1 LTLTQLAQRL
11 DLSVTTVSRALAG
24 YSDVAEATRQRVR
37 AEAARVGYRPNLLA
51 RRLQSGRANTFGI
64 VLPTA
69 PGQFDDPFFMRLL
82 GALGPA
88 LAEKEMDLL
97 VSCAAPWGP
106 EMRSYRNLVE
116 GRRIDGMFL
125 ARTARDDPRVA
136 YLLDERIP
144 FVIHGRCNETR
155 PHAYVDTDGQTACRQ
170 ATERLIGFGH
180 RRIGLINAPES
191 YNFACHRQA
200 GWREAMIA
208 AGLATDATRGAE
220 PNEENGFRLMR
231 SLLGK
236 AEPPTAVLC
245 TTDRLAVGALL
256 AINQAG
262 FKPGVDVSV
271 IGYDN
276 LPVAEYTDPPLT
288 TFEQPIDQAAR
299 HMVAM
304 LLALIDGADPAP
316 LKAVLPA
323 RLIVRQSD
331 GPAPN
336 HPNAGG
342 LR

>member
-1 LTLTQLAQRL
+1 MAAKGKPAAPAVAAVGQAATNVVPAMILLGTNIDRNF
-11 DLSVTTVSRALAG
+11 LSTHWNLWLETPPRDPFLQVLP
-24 YSDVAEATRQRVR
+24 
-37 AEAARVGYRPNLLA
+37 EAAPVPVAAIPPPVPPPEPKPAPTEGGGILLKQKLDCA
-51 RRLQSGRANTFGI
+51 LQ
-64 VLPTA
+64 
-69 PGQFDDPFFMRLL
+69 
-82 GALGPA
+82 
-88 LAEKEMDLL
+88 
-97 VSCAAPWGP
+97 
-106 EMRSYRNLVE
+106 
-116 GRRIDGMFL
+116 L
-125 ARTARDDPRVA
+125 ARTVS
-136 YLLDERIP
+136 LDFNNALTI
-144 FVIHGRCNETR
+144 V
-155 PHAYVDTDGQTACRQ
+155 
-170 ATERLIGFGH
+170 LGH
-180 RRIGLINAPES
+180 TSL
-191 YNFACHRQA
+191 
-200 GWREAMIA
+200 
-208 AGLATDATRGAE
+208 
-220 PNEENGFRLMR
+220 
-231 SLLGK
+231 LLGK

>member
-1 LTLTQLAQRL
+1 MTLTQLAQRL

-64 VLPTA
+64 VLPTG

-88 LAEKEMDLL
+88 LADREMDLL

-116 GRRIDGMFL
+116 GRRVDGLFI
-125 ARTARDDPRVA
+125 ARTAHDDPRVA
-136 YLLDERIP
+136 YLLDERLP

-155 PHAYVDTDGQTACRQ
+155 PHAFVDTDSQTACRI
-170 ATERLIGFGH
+170 ATERLIGLGH
-180 RRIGLINAPES
+180 RRIGLINAPHS
-191 YNFACHRQA
+191 YNFARHREA
-200 GWREAMIA
+200 GWLEAMGA
-208 AGLATDATRGAE
+208 AGLETSACRDAE

-231 SLLGK
+231 SLLAK
-236 AEPPTAVLC
+236 TNPPTGVLC

-262 FKPGVDVSV
+262 LRPGVDVSV

-299 HMVAM
+299 QMVEM
-304 LLALIDGADPAP
+304 LLALTNGADPAA
-316 LKAVLPA
+316 LNMVLPA

-331 GPAPN
+331 GPAPLRS
-336 HPNAGG
+336 ASGG
-342 LR
+342 GA